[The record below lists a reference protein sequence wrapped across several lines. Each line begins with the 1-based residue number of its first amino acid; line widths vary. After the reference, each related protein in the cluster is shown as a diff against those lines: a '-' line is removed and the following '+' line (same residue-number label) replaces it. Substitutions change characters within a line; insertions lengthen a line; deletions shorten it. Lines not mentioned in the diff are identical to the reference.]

1 MLSYAPE
8 MSRLLIILLSC
19 LPLLLSAGEFYKWV
33 DEKGVTHYD
42 AKKPNREAEVIT
54 TIDAAPAS
62 SQRRTY
68 PSWDNDRDEGED
80 DHGSDYSKFSIAKPE
95 QNETIRNTEGVV
107 NVSFF
112 LAPGLRGE
120 DKIVVT
126 LDGQKLKKK
135 LSSTQFSLKDIP
147 RGTHTL
153 KADIVD
159 AEGETIISTGTVS
172 FHLRQTSILYPK
184 PSNPSAAM

>member
-1 MLSYAPE
+1 MLGYAPD
-8 MSRLLIILLSC
+8 MSRFLIILLSC

-54 TIDAAPAS
+54 TIDSAPAS
-62 SQRRTY
+62 SRQRPY
-68 PSWDNDRDEGED
+68 SFQGSDGDED
-80 DHGSDYSKFSIAKPE
+80 DVGRSRGYSKFTIAKPE

-112 LAPGLRGE
+112 LAPGLHGE

-126 LDGQKLKKK
+126 LDGQKLKEK

-159 AEGETIISTGTVS
+159 ADGETLASTGTVS
-172 FHLRQTSILYPK
+172 FHLRQTSILHPK
-184 PSNPSAAM
+184 PK